1 VPFVFLITGLLF
13 IVAGVRGKSSDLLTL
28 LKGDFTGSNNFIYW
42 FISILV
48 VGAIG
53 YIKDLQALSRAFLVL
68 VIIVLFLYTD
78 KKGKDFFTQ
87 FQSAVK
93 GITNG

>member
-1 VPFVFLITGLLF
+1 MPFVFLITGLLF

-68 VIIVLFLYTD
+68 VIIVLLLHED
-78 KKGKDFFTQ
+78 KNGQGFFTE
-87 FQSAVK
+87 FQAAVK